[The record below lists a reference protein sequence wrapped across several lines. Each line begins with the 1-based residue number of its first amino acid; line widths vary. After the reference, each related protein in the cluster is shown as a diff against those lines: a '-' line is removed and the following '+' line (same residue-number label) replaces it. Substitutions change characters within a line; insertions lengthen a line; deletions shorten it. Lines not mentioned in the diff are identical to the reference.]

1 MWPTSNWCFI
11 AGINFI
17 HADVYIKILMCLIL
31 LINIVYILSFQAI
44 HSLKGNTNGQRMNLK
59 FLKYAQSSQCNNM
72 NDSSVSYASASLVLE

>member
-11 AGINFI
+11 AGINII
-17 HADVYIKILMCLIL
+17 HADICIKILKCLIL
-31 LINIVYILSFQAI
+31 LNNIVYILSLQAI